1 MEHQILHIKKQSIRK
16 IVKRDCYIKNA
27 DATKIQNI
35 QKIQNKI
42 SKSNV
47 PGKFWKTNKMSKKK
61 VQRKPCLTNRI

>member
-1 MEHQILHIKKQSIRK
+1 M
-16 IVKRDCYIKNA
+16 KRDCYIKNA

-47 PGKFWKTNKMSKKK
+47 PGKFWKTIKYQKRRYKENPVLQIEYNKMKY
-61 VQRKPCLTNRI
+61 QENPEILREYQ